1 MMLLLVMIKDT
12 LKASHTKTKCTDD
25 TMSPKSV
32 IKISAM
38 LELIDAVMEESC
50 QLETNNFSLNAR

>member
-1 MMLLLVMIKDT
+1 MLLLVMIKGT

-25 TMSPKSV
+25 MMSPKSV

-50 QLETNNFSLNAR
+50 QLETNNFSLNMR